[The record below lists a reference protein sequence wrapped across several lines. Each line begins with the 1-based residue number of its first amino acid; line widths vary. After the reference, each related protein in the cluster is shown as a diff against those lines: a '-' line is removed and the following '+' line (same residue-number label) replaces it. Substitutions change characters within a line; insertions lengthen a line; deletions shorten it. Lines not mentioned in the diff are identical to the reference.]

1 MQTHPFL
8 KGECMEKIE
17 IGQIVNTHG
26 LRGELKIKLDTDFAN
41 ERFKVGNTVF
51 VGDLPLVVHSFRMNK
66 GMALVAFK
74 ELLDINLVEKYKGE
88 KVFVNRED
96 IKDDGKGYYFFDLV
110 GCEVIDQ
117 HGTSLGIVDEMIDTA
132 ANPIMRVNQKIL
144 IPFVDAFV
152 KSVDLD
158 QKQIVIEVIEGLL

>member
-1 MQTHPFL
+1 
-8 KGECMEKIE
+8 MEKIE

-41 ERFKVGNTVF
+41 ERFKVGNKVF
-51 VGDLPLVVHSFRMNK
+51 VGDIEMQVHSFRMNK

-74 ELLDINLVEKYKGE
+74 DLLDINLVEKYKGE
-88 KVFVNRED
+88 KVYVNRED
-96 IKDDGKGYYFFDLV
+96 IQDDGQGYFFFDLV
-110 GCEVIDQ
+110 GCEVVDQ
-117 HGTSLGIVDEMIDTA
+117 DGQLIGKVEEMIDTA
-132 ANPIMRVNQKIL
+132 ANPIMRIDQKIL

-158 QKQIVIEVIEGLL
+158 AKRIEIEVIEGML